1 MAEQQATRPRAAAPK
16 SATRSGVPPAVR
28 DAAAETAVDLLRGRA
43 VDAAFGE
50 QPSYLKAAFLN
61 PYNLSLLGGAAAVRL
76 FTNKTIIYST
86 KKYLSHHF
94 MYLIL

>member
-61 PYNLSLLGGAAAVRL
+61 PYSL
-76 FTNKTIIYST
+76 
-86 KKYLSHHF
+86 
-94 MYLIL
+94 